1 MPKKMVF
8 GFQSNMMPKLKEKYV
23 QKKHNTTTYMLQKEI
38 KLFISEFPELNLH
51 ERKKSDRV

>member
-38 KLFISEFPELNLH
+38 KLFISEFPY
-51 ERKKSDRV
+51 V